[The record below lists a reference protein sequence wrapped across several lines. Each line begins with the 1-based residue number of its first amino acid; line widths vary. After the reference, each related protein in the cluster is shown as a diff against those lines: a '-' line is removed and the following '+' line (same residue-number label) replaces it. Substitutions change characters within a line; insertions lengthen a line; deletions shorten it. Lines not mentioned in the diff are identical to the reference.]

1 MWPVTTVA
9 GWIVV
14 GVVWRFGATCTL
26 DCRCLTCF
34 HSVWS

>member
-26 DCRCLTCF
+26 DC
-34 HSVWS
+34 VWS